1 MNEETYGPS
10 AVGLLHFAV
19 DFEEPEVGAAD
30 QQVVDARLLQAL
42 FFQLGARIALNYKKK
57 HVLLFVFF
65 FKKRNPSNIAERE
78 VA

>member
-57 HVLLFVFF
+57 TRFIVCFF
-65 FKKRNPSNIAERE
+65 QKKEPIQHRRA
-78 VA
+78 